1 MSKEEIY
8 NEIDVCVNLYYNW
21 DGYGAIPL
29 IKEIGDQTKTFI
41 SHLNNNQI
49 NSIDD
54 IYPNPHGTID
64 IVWKNNIGDEEK
76 IVLEIGL
83 NGYTYFILL
92 SDHHYSGVNGK
103 NKIILDIDKI
113 KIAIDGFI
121 Y

>member
-8 NEIDVCVNLYYNW
+8 NEIDVCVNLEHNW

-29 IKEIGDQTKTFI
+29 LEDIGYQTKTFI
-41 SHLNNNQI
+41 SHLNDNQI
-49 NSIDD
+49 NHIDD

-64 IVWKNNIGDEEK
+64 IVWKNNFDDYEK

-83 NGYTYFILL
+83 NGYTYFIL
-92 SDHHYSGVNGK
+92 STDHTYNGVNGE
-103 NKIILDIDKI
+103 NKIMLDIDKI

-121 Y
+121 F